1 MLYIQD
7 QLNFLLYERG
17 TPITVNG
24 ILTTAIIEFKS
35 TIDIEEVN
43 LITPTLIKRGDLIG
57 IKGRNYLIDQEINIV
72 HYDAYYKAIAM
83 SCNYSIKFI
92 VNNDP
97 MSFDTIVSSKMFD
110 ITSTQMLLLPVGKLM
125 VTIQN
130 NNYSNQ
136 IILGDRFI
144 KMGFAWKVTGMDR
157 SHTNLI
163 ILTCDMVPTM
173 VGDDMNNEVPYY
185 TANSSHTYVLS
196 TTPASASIAINA
208 TQQLTTSV
216 TDKAVLVSNPTFSYS
231 SNAPT
236 IATVSNVGLITAISV
251 GSATIIVSFTGL
263 DGVVYSKTIAM
274 AITTVVA
281 RTFTLT
287 GASPISPATPIV
299 DKVYTVIDGA
309 TGLAVTDLV
318 FTYVSSNLTNCTI
331 TSSTSNT
338 VTIHPMVAS
347 QVKITATSGTYAPF
361 KIISIA
367 NGF

>member
-17 TPITVNG
+17 TSITVNG
-24 ILTTAIIEFKS
+24 ILTSAIIEFKS

-57 IKGRNYLIDQEINIV
+57 IEGRNYLIDQEINII
-72 HYDAYYKAIAM
+72 HFGDYYKAIAM
-83 SCNYSIKFI
+83 SCNYSINFI
-92 VNNDP
+92 VNNAP
-97 MSFDTIVSSKMFD
+97 MSFNTIVSSKAFD
-110 ITSTQMLLLPVGKLM
+110 ITTTQMLMLPVGKLM

-136 IILGDRFI
+136 IILGNRFI
-144 KMGFAWKVTGMDR
+144 KMGFAWLITGIDR

-163 ILTCDMVPTM
+163 ILTCDMNPTM
-173 VGDDMNNEVPYY
+173 VGDDINNEIPYY
-185 TANSSHTYVLS
+185 VANSSHTYVLVS
-196 TTPASASIAINA
+196 TPVSASIAINA

-236 IATVSNVGLITAISV
+236 IATVSSTGLITAITI

-263 DGVVYSKTIAM
+263 DGIVYSKTIAM
-274 AITTVVA
+274 TITATVS

-287 GASPISPATPIV
+287 GSSTLSLNVPLVNQT
-299 DKVYTVIDGA
+299 YTVIDGA
-309 TGLAVTDLV
+309 TGVAVTDLV
-318 FTYVSSNLTNCTI
+318 FTYTLSNASLVTI
-331 TSSTSNT
+331 VSSTSNT
-338 VTIHPMVAS
+338 VTLKGVAS
-347 QVKITATSGTYAPF
+347 GQEKISAINSTYAPF
-361 KIISIA
+361 KIVNVAS
-367 NGF
+367 GF